1 MDIKITPSRLSGT
14 VSAISSKSDAHRK
27 IIASALCH
35 QPTFIEINEYSKD
48 IDATL
53 SAIKALGGDFEKADD
68 GVRITPAKPC
78 KSADVDCGESG
89 STARFLLP
97 VAAVLCESATFTG
110 QGRLPERPF
119 SDLVREMKK
128 NGCEINSDLLPITV
142 SGGLRSG
149 IYTLSGNVSSQYISG
164 LLFALPLLSGES
176 RIVLTSPLE
185 SAGYV
190 EMTIDTLREFGVHI
204 VKEENGYLIKPQEYK
219 TKGRYFVEGDW
230 SNGAFWIV
238 ADKLMGDV
246 AVTGLC
252 EKSIQGDK
260 AIAKIL
266 EKTEIDA
273 GQIPDLVPILSV
285 LAAGKV
291 GKTVIKNAGRLKL
304 KESDRLMT
312 TAELINSLG
321 GEATYDDDSITITGC
336 GKLSGGRVNGYGD
349 HRIVMSAVVASCI
362 CENEVI
368 VTGAEAVNKSYPRF
382 FDDFK
387 KLGGV
392 FCVI

>member
-35 QPTFIEINEYSKD
+35 QPTLIEINEYSKD

-219 TKGRYFVEGDW
+219 TKGRYSVEGDW

-321 GEATYDDDSITITGC
+321 GEATYDDDSITITGF